1 MSTSIINSSQ
11 GGSSSSNVPPP
22 PPPRPT
28 VPKAASSPPVPAPA
42 LPARNKS
49 VDQLLPSTSKPTL
62 KKTSNTTSINPDI
75 EEYYAHLGKHVK
87 EVRRRK
93 AKNIVAPSLSDYR
106 VKKDDKVITNWI
118 EFIQAWIKYFV
129 SAAAYDEVDRP
140 LEPFSLKTVKHDLD
154 RLYPMVV
161 PFIAPVR
168 KLRPIYRWENKALTG
183 GLASLY
189 LILWYYDLIM
199 AFVCIWMAIGILVV
213 RLDMFAQYGVE
224 ALEEQPE
231 TDATVKSW
239 NRNFWMKMRTTM
251 GTRSPYGFNLFDD
264 IDISLNEWKTDLY
277 TKYGPTIQIIL
288 SDTVDYLERI
298 KNLLTWKRPL
308 KTRILLFAICTSS
321 VFLTFIP
328 LRYVGKTT
336 FFYIGFE
343 FFVLQAL
350 RSHYPRHRR
359 LFNIL
364 NLLLWDVPNDAEYAM
379 EVVRLSRP
387 IKKTSS
393 DSTSSSSS
401 TSTTST
407 STDLRRRNLDYDSSS
422 SSSTSHRHPPSAMPK
437 KLSASMSDL
446 MTDHLTMKALDVKP
460 TNKSP
465 GKTAFHEQAASTA
478 TSLAMLAAAAAVNK
492 VKKTVDGKRDK
503 SAKRAEDSIPL
514 EEGDDPNGN
523 IAFGCMYKGTIPG
536 RINLRGNGF
545 VFQTSRMTGGK
556 VLVECAFDD
565 IVGVKKTKQYDMLV
579 WHASGIDIST
589 TDGHV
594 LKFENVLR
602 RDDCFNR
609 LVAASDAGGEWKK
622 M

>member
-1 MSTSIINSSQ
+1 MSSSTINSSQ
-11 GGSSSSNVPPP
+11 SGSGSSGSNVPPP

-28 VPKAASSPPVPAPA
+28 ALPKAASSPPAPAPA

-49 VDQLLPSTSKPTL
+49 VDQLLPSTSQAAP
-62 KKTSNTTSINPDI
+62 KKTSINPDI

-93 AKNIVAPSLSDYR
+93 AKTMVAPALSDYR
-106 VKKDDKVITNWI
+106 VRKDDKVISTNWL

-189 LILWYYDLIM
+189 LVLWYYDLIM

-224 ALEEQPE
+224 ALEKQPE

-264 IDISLNEWKTDLY
+264 IDISVDEWKTDLY

-308 KTRILLFAICTSS
+308 KTRMLLVAICASS

-328 LRYVGKTT
+328 LRYVGKTA
-336 FFYIGFE
+336 FFYLGFE

-387 IKKTSS
+387 LNKATSN
-393 DSTSSSSS
+393 DSMASSSSATSSAS
-401 TSTTST
+401 T
-407 STDLRRRNLDYDSSS
+407 TDLRRRNLDYDSS
-422 SSSTSHRHPPSAMPK
+422 TGSHRHPPSAVPK

-492 VKKTVDGKRDK
+492 VKKTVD
-503 SAKRAEDSIPL
+503 
-514 EEGDDPNGN
+514 
-523 IAFGCMYKGTIPG
+523 AFGCMYKGTIPG

-579 WHASGIDIST
+579 WHANGIDIST

>member
-1 MSTSIINSSQ
+1 MSSSTINSSQ
-11 GGSSSSNVPPP
+11 SGSGSSSNIPPP
-22 PPPRPT
+22 PPPRPA
-28 VPKAASSPPVPAPA
+28 VPKAASSPPVEAPA
-42 LPARNKS
+42 LPARHKS
-49 VDQLLPSTSKPTL
+49 VDQLLPSTSKSPP
-62 KKTSNTTSINPDI
+62 KKTTTSSNPDI

-93 AKNIVAPSLSDYR
+93 AKHLVAPSLSDYR
-106 VKKDDKVITNWI
+106 VKKDGKTISTNWI

-129 SAAAYDEVDRP
+129 SAAAYDEVNRP

-161 PFIAPVR
+161 PLIAPVK

-239 NRNFWMKMRTTM
+239 NHNFWMKMRTTM

-264 IDISLNEWKTDLY
+264 IDISVNEWKTDLY

-308 KTRILLFAICTSS
+308 KTRILLFVICTSS

-328 LRYVGKTT
+328 LRYVGKMT
-336 FFYIGFE
+336 FFYLGFE

-387 IKKTSS
+387 IKVTSN
-393 DSTSSSSS
+393 DSTSSASS
-401 TSTTST
+401 TSTSTST
-407 STDLRRRNLDYDSSS
+407 SADLTRRNLDYDSS
-422 SSSTSHRHPPSAMPK
+422 TGPRHPPSAMPK

-503 SAKRAEDSIPL
+503 NAQRAQDSIPP
-514 EEGDDPNGN
+514 EEEDDPN
-523 IAFGCMYKGTIPG
+523 AFGCMYKGTIPG

-579 WHASGIDIST
+579 WHANGIDIST